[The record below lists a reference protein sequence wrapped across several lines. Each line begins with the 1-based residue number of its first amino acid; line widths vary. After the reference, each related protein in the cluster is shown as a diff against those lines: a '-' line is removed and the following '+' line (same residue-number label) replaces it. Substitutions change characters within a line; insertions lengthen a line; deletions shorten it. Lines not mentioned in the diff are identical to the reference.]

1 MGIMVGELRPAVT
14 SRRYWFDQKN
24 QAVRLVLALGEE
36 LVTTAGTLTRVAR
49 QLGYGVESVRK
60 WVARAEIYA
69 GARAG
74 VTSAESLEL
83 KGLRRQN
90 RELRRANEIVWRAAT
105 FFAGGARLSTA
116 MTVRFVDQNRDEFR
130 G

>member
-1 MGIMVGELRPAVT
+1 MSGSDRRNSVGLADPPSGRG
-14 SRRYWFDQKN
+14 WL
-24 QAVRLVLALGEE
+24 VRWC
-36 LVTTAGTLTRVAR
+36 
-49 QLGYGVESVRK
+49 GVESVRK